1 MDAPLPPAGVVG
13 VVVLVLVV
21 LVEGGVVVVLVL
33 VVLAEAELALRVVV
47 VDWVVVL
54 AVVFTSPPNTTLGI
68 TVLLRV

>member
-1 MDAPLPPAGVVG
+1 MDAPLLPAGVVG
-13 VVVLVLVV
+13 VLVLVVV

-33 VVLAEAELALRVVV
+33 VVLADAELALRVVV

-54 AVVFTSPPNTTLGI
+54 AVFTSPPNTTLGI